1 MFHSEAAIG
10 KDRIAERSFRPSGVI
25 EEEMVNLKSLFFV
38 TPTTHSGMGEI
49 KWAWDCWGK

>member
-49 KWAWDCWGK
+49 KWAWDC